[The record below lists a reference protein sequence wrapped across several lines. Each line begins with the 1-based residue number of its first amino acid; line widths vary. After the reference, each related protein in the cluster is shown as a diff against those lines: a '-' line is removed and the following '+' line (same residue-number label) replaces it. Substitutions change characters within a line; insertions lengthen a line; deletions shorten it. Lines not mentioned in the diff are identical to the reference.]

1 MSSVGEAIDGSA
13 LGRPLE
19 FVFSGRTAPNRFLK
33 GAMSERMASW
43 SEDDLS
49 ARGTPS
55 DELIEAYRVWGEGEI
70 GLILT
75 GNVMIDPEQLETE
88 GNLVIPADAPLSGN
102 RFEQYTE
109 LAAGAKS
116 KGSLVVAQVSHPGR
130 QTPFHL
136 QPHPISASNVQLA
149 GQVLG
154 NTYGVPRAATDA
166 DIAQVIE
173 AFAHAAEYLDQA
185 GFDGI
190 QLHAAHGYLLSQFLS
205 ETTNL
210 RTDRYGG
217 SLANRMRLILEIRE
231 EISKRVRPG
240 FIIGVK
246 VNSVEFQARGFQ
258 PEEARELCSTLE
270 KHRFDFVELSGGTYE
285 NWKMHHDD
293 DDNNNNKKRDST
305 KKREAFFLDF
315 ARMIVSS
322 LHTTR
327 SYLTGG
333 FRSAEAMLKGLETLD
348 GVGLARPLCQ
358 EPNLCKDIIH
368 GRVSGAIQPVISAY
382 DFGLAAIAAC
392 MQMRQ
397 MGNRL
402 TPLNL
407 GVQEAADMVTAAAAK
422 WAERKGV
429 DQSQDAVWP
438 PLLADYDAALAVQ
451 A

>member
-1 MSSVGEAIDGSA
+1 MSTLSKAIDASA
-13 LGRPLE
+13 LGRPLH
-19 FVFSGRTAPNRFLK
+19 FAFSGRTAPNRFLK

-43 SEDDLS
+43 SNDDRS

-55 DELIEAYRVWGEGEI
+55 NELIEAYRVWGEGEI
-70 GLILT
+70 GLILA
-75 GNVMIDPEQLETE
+75 GNVMLDPEQLETE
-88 GNLVIPADAPLSGN
+88 GNLVIPADAPFSGA
-102 RFEQYTE
+102 RFEQYKA

-130 QTPFHL
+130 QTPSHL
-136 QPHPISASNVQLA
+136 QPHPISASSVQLA

-154 NTYGVPRAATDA
+154 NTYGVPRAATEE
-166 DIAQVIE
+166 DIKQVID
-173 AFAHAAEYLDQA
+173 AFAHAAEYLDKA

-210 RTDRYGG
+210 RTDCYGG
-217 SLANRMRLILEIRE
+217 SLANRMRLVLEIRE
-231 EISKRVRPG
+231 AVSKRVRPG

-258 PEEARELCSTLE
+258 PDEARELCSTLE

-285 NWKMHHDD
+285 NWKMHDEE
-293 DDNNNNKKRDST
+293 KRDST
-305 KKREAFFLDF
+305 KRREAFFLDF

-322 LHTTR
+322 LHQTR

-333 FRSAEAMLKGLETLD
+333 FRSAEGMLAGLETLD

-358 EPNLCKDIIH
+358 EPNLCREILA
-368 GRVSGAIQPVISAY
+368 GRVSGAVQPLINPY

-402 TPLNL
+402 APINL
-407 GVQEAADMVTAAAAK
+407 GEQEAVDRVTAAAAK
-422 WAERKGV
+422 WAQRKSA
-429 DQSQDAVWP
+429 DRSQDAVWP
-438 PLLADYDAALAVQ
+438 PLIET
-451 A
+451 